1 MRMAGR
7 RFVLDAFSAEAE
19 LLAVAAQISSDPR
32 RTDDVLVDMSV
43 AASEAIERMRAMVAE
58 LQTSLP

>member
-1 MRMAGR
+1 MAGR